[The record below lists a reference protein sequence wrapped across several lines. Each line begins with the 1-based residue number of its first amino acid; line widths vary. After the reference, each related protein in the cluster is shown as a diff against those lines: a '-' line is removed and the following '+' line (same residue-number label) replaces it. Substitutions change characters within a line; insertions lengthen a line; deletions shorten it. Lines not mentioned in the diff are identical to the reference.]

1 MRFPQVSQPVEQ
13 RSEQEVFYSCPST
26 SAEAFFEAVTSQLA
40 GLEDSTYAATP
51 STQLEQAVEIAQAV
65 QASLVPII
73 QCYTCLYVL
82 YSVIRFFCA
91 QACIALKAKGNV
103 SACKSS
109 VKLHSATSA

>member
-1 MRFPQVSQPVEQ
+1 MEQ

-65 QASLVPII
+65 QASLVPMI
-73 QCYTCLYVL
+73 QYV
-82 YSVIRFFCA
+82 FCA
-91 QACIALKAKGNV
+91 QACIA
-103 SACKSS
+103 
-109 VKLHSATSA
+109 